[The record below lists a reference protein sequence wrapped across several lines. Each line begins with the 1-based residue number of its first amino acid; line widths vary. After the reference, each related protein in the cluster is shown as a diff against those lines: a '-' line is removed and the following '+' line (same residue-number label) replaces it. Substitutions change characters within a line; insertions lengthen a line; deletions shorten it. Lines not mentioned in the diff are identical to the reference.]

1 MEFQHTPVLLQE
13 TLKGL
18 RIQEDGTYVDCT
30 VGGGGHSKEIVK
42 ALANGRLIAIDQ
54 DVEALDAAK
63 VNLAP
68 WAEHVRFVH
77 ANFKD
82 LDHILDHLAIERVD
96 GILMDIGVSSYQL
109 DQGDRG
115 FSYHQEAEL
124 DMRMDRSAEIPTA
137 KDILRSYS
145 KEDLSRIIYDY
156 GEDRWADRIAEFIVQ
171 ARKTRPI
178 ESTADLVD
186 IIKRA
191 VPKGARMDKHPARQV
206 FQALRIEVNHE
217 LDVLEETLRK
227 AVDRLDVGGRLC
239 VIDFHSLED
248 RIVKKAFKKMAAG
261 CICPP
266 DFPVCV
272 CGHRPEIQWI
282 NRKPIEASPEEAA
295 SNPRARSAKLR
306 IVEKL
311 GDNNG

>member
-18 RIQEDGTYVDCT
+18 NIQEDGTYVDCT

-42 ALANGRLIAIDQ
+42 ALTSGRLIAIDQ

-82 LDHILDHLAIERVD
+82 LDHILDDLSINRVE

-109 DQGDRG
+109 DQGERG
-115 FSYHQEAEL
+115 FSYHQDAEL
-124 DMRMDRSAEIPTA
+124 DMRMDRSADIPTA
-137 KDILRSYS
+137 KDILKTYS
-145 KEDLSRIIYDY
+145 KEDLSRIIYEY
-156 GEDRWADRIAEFIVQ
+156 GEDRWADRIAAFIVD
-171 ARKTRPI
+171 ARKNQPI
-178 ESTADLVD
+178 ENTADLVD

-191 VPKGARMDKHPARQV
+191 VPKGARLDKHPARQV

-217 LDVLEETLRK
+217 LDVLAESLQK
-227 AVDRLDVGGRLC
+227 AVNRLEVGGRLC

-248 RIVKKAFKKMAAG
+248 RIVKNAFKQMATG

-272 CGHRPEIQWI
+272 CGHHPEIKWI
-282 NRKPIEASPEEAA
+282 NRKPIEASSEEAK

>member
-18 RIQEDGTYVDCT
+18 NIQGDGTYVDCT

-42 ALANGRLIAIDQ
+42 ALTSGRLIAIDQ

-82 LDHILDHLAIERVD
+82 LDHILVDLSINRVE

-109 DQGDRG
+109 DQGERG
-115 FSYHQEAEL
+115 FSYHQDAEL
-124 DMRMDRSAEIPTA
+124 DMRMDRSADIPTA
-137 KDILRSYS
+137 KDILKTYS
-145 KEDLSRIIYDY
+145 KEDLSRIIYEY
-156 GEDRWADRIAEFIVQ
+156 GEDRWADRIATFIVE
-171 ARKTRPI
+171 ARKNRPI
-178 ESTADLVD
+178 ENTADLVD

-191 VPKGARMDKHPARQV
+191 VPKGARLDKHPARQV

-217 LDVLEETLRK
+217 LDVLAESLQK
-227 AVDRLDVGGRLC
+227 AVNRLEVGGRLC

-248 RIVKKAFKKMAAG
+248 RIVKNAFKQMATG

-272 CGHRPEIQWI
+272 CGHHPEIKWI
-282 NRKPIEASPEEAA
+282 NRKPIEASSEEAK